1 MDDDKFT
8 KEVSCLMR
16 VKHKNV
22 VRFLGYCA
30 DAQGKMLDYEG
41 QKVIADE
48 RQRLL
53 CFEYLPEGSLDNYIN
68 DASCQL
74 KWRTCYKIIKEI
86 CEGLSYLH
94 QQNIVHLDLKPA
106 NILLDHHMV
115 PKITD
120 FGISKCFDEK
130 QTRAITKNL
139 CGSMGYMA
147 PESFDGVITFKS
159 DIYSLGIIIIE
170 MLTGQKRYDEIDNVS
185 ILFQEK
191 G

>member
-1 MDDDKFT
+1 MASDAGARSHLERMLHDESVEAINLPISLLASITNDFSKEQQIGEGGFATVYMGILSTGSVAVKKLFNAFSMDDDKFT

-48 RQRLL
+48 RQR
-53 CFEYLPEGSLDNYIN
+53 
-68 DASCQL
+68 
-74 KWRTCYKIIKEI
+74 
-86 CEGLSYLH
+86 
-94 QQNIVHLDLKPA
+94 
-106 NILLDHHMV
+106 
-115 PKITD
+115 
-120 FGISKCFDEK
+120 
-130 QTRAITKNL
+130 
-139 CGSMGYMA
+139 GYMA

-170 MLTGQKRYDEIDNVS
+170 MLTGQKRNDEIDNVS